1 VKTKQQEKYHGSKI
15 NELLERYAIAQ
26 VEFEKIVGFEKAI
39 EMTVQI
45 KRSIV
50 GDKLLSSCSEPR
62 LKNVLNKLRSLYA
75 HVVKKHNNFP
85 ERSIDD
91 TSNSN

>member
-1 VKTKQQEKYHGSKI
+1 MKAAQRHRGSKTNQLLEKYS
-15 NELLERYAIAQ
+15 IAQ

-39 EMTVQI
+39 EMTIQI
-45 KRSIV
+45 KIKVV
-50 GDKLLSSCSEPR
+50 GYELLSNCSELQLNNL
-62 LKNVLNKLRSLYA
+62 LKKLRSLYA
-75 HVVKKHNNFP
+75 HVVKNSNNFP

>member
-1 VKTKQQEKYHGSKI
+1 MVKKRIQKHHGSKI
-15 NELLERYAIAQ
+15 NELLEKYAIAQ
-26 VEFEKIVGFEKAI
+26 VEFEKIVGFDKAI
-39 EMTVQI
+39 QMTIEV
-45 KRSIV
+45 KRNIV
-50 GDKLLSSCSEPR
+50 GYELLSNCSER
-62 LKNVLNKLRSLYA
+62 LLNNLLKELRSLYA